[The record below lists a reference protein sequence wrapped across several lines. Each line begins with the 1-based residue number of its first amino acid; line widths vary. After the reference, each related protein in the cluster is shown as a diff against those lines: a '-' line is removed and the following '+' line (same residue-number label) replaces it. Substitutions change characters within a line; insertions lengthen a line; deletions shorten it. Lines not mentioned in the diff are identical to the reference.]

1 MQAIA
6 RVNRVFKDK
15 PGGLIVDYVG
25 IAESLKEALKEYTD
39 SDKDQTG
46 VDTDKA
52 LEIMLMKYDIIQ
64 DMLYNHDYSDFESEK
79 KLDRYN
85 VISNTM
91 DYVIGLGEE
100 ERQRF
105 VNTVT
110 ELGKAF
116 ALCATEEAAQELN
129 SEIAFLKAVKAGII
143 KLLAPHQEMMNV
155 KNPQLK
161 LKLKL
166 IS

>member
-1 MQAIA
+1 
-6 RVNRVFKDK
+6 
-15 PGGLIVDYVG
+15 
-25 IAESLKEALKEYTD
+25 
-39 SDKDQTG
+39 
-46 VDTDKA
+46 
-52 LEIMLMKYDIIQ
+52 
-64 DMLYNHDYSDFESEK
+64 
-79 KLDRYN
+79 
-85 VISNTM
+85 M

-143 KLLAPHQEMMNV
+143 KLLAPPPGDDER